1 MNRELQNG
9 EKAYDPKTL
18 EQMQKVRLRQ
28 ARRHREALRTMQ
40 GKAAAILERPQEGRR
55 RCCGSTLG
63 GVCWREDEE
72 EIKDH
77 FADVGK
83 MVSMAVMIFGG
94 CILYSCSIFSSA
106 THSIGLTSNISSKSS
121 LLKIFNSQSLS
132 RTFFTAANLHLGV
145 AFM

>member
-1 MNRELQNG
+1 M
-9 EKAYDPKTL
+9 
-18 EQMQKVRLRQ
+18 RLRQ
-28 ARRHREALRTMQ
+28 VRRHRETLRAVQ
-40 GKAAAILERPQEGRR
+40 GQTAAILERPQEGWRR
-55 RCCGSTLG
+55 SRWRIAG
-63 GVCWREDEE
+63 GYCWRENEE

-94 CILYSCSIFSSA
+94 CILYSRSIFSSA

-121 LLKIFNSQSLS
+121 LLKIFNLQPSLK
-132 RTFFTAANLHLGV
+132 TFFTAANLHFDV